1 MPCMLLKSYI
11 IQYLW
16 LEKLNTQYTELLIA
30 DTDVSMTYI
39 EEVPKL

>member
-1 MPCMLLKSYI
+1 MLLKSYI

-30 DTDVSMTYI
+30 DTDVSMIYI

>member
-1 MPCMLLKSYI
+1 MLLKSYI

-16 LEKLNTQYTELLIA
+16 LEKLNTQYTELLTA
-30 DTDVSMTYI
+30 DTDVSMIYI